1 MTRLTIIDHIT
12 DPGTAGGT
20 NDDSCGWTEDS
31 VFVIDGATGLADR
44 QYMAGHGSDAAWLA
58 HLATEFF
65 EKADGTVLSDTVR
78 ALNERA
84 AQQFALAADGEITP
98 RHAWPAA
105 AFQMLRIENGQLV
118 TRGLGDCRLFLLDA
132 DGRIFQASALEDN
145 RERETASAAAH
156 LERVGGLAG
165 LGRLNRDP
173 ETLASLRAGREKH
186 NTEGGRIWTLGL
198 VPDAADHIAS
208 TDITL
213 TLPAYG
219 LVCSDGFAALCD
231 AYDLFDPGSLVSAAR
246 SHGLLPL
253 INALRDIERAVD
265 PDGKRFPRFKVSD
278 DATAVLFMLD

>member
-20 NDDSCGWTEDS
+20 NDDSCGWTEES

-65 EKADGTVLSDTVR
+65 EKADGMALTDTVR

-84 AQQFALAADGEITP
+84 GQQFSHAAEGEAAP
-98 RHAWPAA
+98 RHGWPAA
-105 AFQMLRIENGQLV
+105 AFQMLRIEGNRLV
-118 TRGLGDCRLFLLDA
+118 THGLGDCRLFLLDA
-132 DGRIFQASALEDN
+132 NKNIFQASALEDN

-156 LERVGGLAG
+156 IERVGGLAG

-198 VPDAADHIAS
+198 VPDAADHIVS
-208 TDITL
+208 TEIAIA
-213 TLPAYG
+213 LPAYG

-253 INALRDIERAVD
+253 INALRDIERTVD
-265 PDGKRFPRFKVSD
+265 PDGQKFPRFKVSD
-278 DATAVLFMLD
+278 DATAVLFALE